1 MSLITRSLLHN
12 LQLHQIKIT
21 YILRYKTH
29 IFRYKLFQEFNT
41 TKLQNQLILKKSL
54 FTSNS
59 LFSDES
65 IINNSTVESTKVIK
79 ENNKDKK
86 QKIEI
91 ELNEQDLIESFV
103 KGSGNGGQK
112 INTTSNCVDLKH
124 IPTGIRVQV
133 KKIFSLLFLIF
144 SLCRY

>member
-1 MSLITRSLLHN
+1 MSLITRSLLHHSLR
-12 LQLHQIKIT
+12 LQQLSIT
-21 YILRYKTH
+21 HNLRYKTY
-29 IFRYKLFQEFNT
+29 IFRYKLLQEFNT
-41 TKLQNQLILKKSL
+41 TKLQNLAIFKKSL

-65 IINNSTVESTKVIK
+65 IIDNSTVESTEVIK
-79 ENNKDKK
+79 ENKKNKK
-86 QKIEI
+86 QRIEI

-133 KKIFSLLFLIF
+133 KIFFFYFNIP
-144 SLCRY
+144 YI